1 MTEPLLRVTDLQMTY
16 TAFGG
21 QRVIR
26 AVDGVSFTIDKGETL
41 GIVGESGSGKTTTCL
56 SILRLLPRGAEIVG
70 GSVELGGQEL
80 LSLSAAEMEHVR
92 GKRIA
97 MILQDPMASL
107 NPLLTVEDQVAEP
120 AYYHR
125 GERGRSLREHV
136 TDLLKSVR
144 IPSPQLR
151 MREFPHQM
159 SGGMRQRVV
168 GAIALSGAP
177 ELIIADEPTTNLDV
191 TIQAQYLN
199 MLKDLQQRTGV
210 SLLFITHNL
219 GIVAKMCD
227 RVAVMYA
234 GRIVEQGSVRQ
245 LFKAPKHPY
254 TEALLSSLP
263 RIGSREPLRG
273 IPGAPPNLATLPP
286 GCSFQPRCSRAM
298 DRCSEA
304 APGETDLGNQHLA
317 RCFLV
322 DQPTP
327 IAVGES

>member
-1 MTEPLLRVTDLQMTY
+1 VTEPLLRVTNLQMTY

-21 QRVIR
+21 ERVIR
-26 AVDGVSFTIDKGETL
+26 AVDGVSFTINKGETL

-56 SILRLLPRGAEIVG
+56 SILRLLPRGAQIVG

-80 LSLSAAEMEHVR
+80 LDLSASEMEHVR

-120 AYYHR
+120 AYFHR
-125 GERGRSLREHV
+125 GERGRSLRDHV
-136 TDLLKSVR
+136 TELLKSVR
-144 IPSPQLR
+144 IPSPELR

-168 GAIALSGAP
+168 GAVALSGAP

-210 SLLFITHNL
+210 ALLFITHNL

-245 LFKAPKHPY
+245 LFTAPKHPY
-254 TEALLSSLP
+254 TEALLGSLP
-263 RIGSREPLRG
+263 KIGSREPLRG
-273 IPGAPPNLATLPP
+273 IPGSPPNLAALPP
-286 GCSFQPRCSRAM
+286 GCSFQPRCSHAM
-298 DRCSEA
+298 ERCGEE
-304 APGETDLGNQHLA
+304 APGESDLGNQHVA
-317 RCFLV
+317 RCWLV
-322 DQPTP
+322 DQPAP
-327 IAVGES
+327 LVVRER

>member
-1 MTEPLLRVTDLQMTY
+1 VTEPLLRVTNLQMTY

-26 AVDGVSFTIDKGETL
+26 AVDGVSFTINKGETL

-56 SILRLLPRGAEIVG
+56 SILRLLPRGAQIVG

-80 LSLSAAEMEHVR
+80 LDLSASEMEHVR

-120 AYYHR
+120 AYFHR
-125 GERGRSLREHV
+125 GERGRSLRDHV
-136 TDLLKSVR
+136 TELLKSVR
-144 IPSPQLR
+144 IPSPELR

-168 GAIALSGAP
+168 GAVALSGAP

-210 SLLFITHNL
+210 ALLFITHNL

-245 LFKAPKHPY
+245 LFTAPKHPY
-254 TEALLSSLP
+254 TEALLGSLP
-263 RIGSREPLRG
+263 KIGSREPLRG
-273 IPGAPPNLATLPP
+273 IPGSPPNLAALPP
-286 GCSFQPRCSRAM
+286 GCSFQPRCSHAM
-298 DRCSEA
+298 ERCGEE
-304 APGETDLGNQHLA
+304 APGESDLGNQHVA
-317 RCFLV
+317 RCWLV
-322 DQPTP
+322 DQPAP
-327 IAVGES
+327 LVVRER